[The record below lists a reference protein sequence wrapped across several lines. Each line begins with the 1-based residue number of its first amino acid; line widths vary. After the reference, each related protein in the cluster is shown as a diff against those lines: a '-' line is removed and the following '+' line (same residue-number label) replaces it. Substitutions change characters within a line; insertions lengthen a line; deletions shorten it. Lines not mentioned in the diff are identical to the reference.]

1 MYENQTFEIIINR
14 LLSRIPDTFDR
25 REGSIIY
32 DTLAP
37 FAKELEKAY
46 IALDT
51 IITEAFPITSSRE
64 YLLLNALGYYMSP
77 YEATHAVHI
86 AECIFYDENKEVE
99 IGSRFS
105 QNTLTFETIQNL
117 GNNQYLL
124 RCEQAGELGN
134 DAYGI
139 ILPIANV
146 NGLKSAKII
155 GLSIPGTDE
164 ESTESFRERFSSKFG
179 EEAFGGNYQD
189 YKNKVNALQGV
200 GGCKIIRCPNDE
212 VTKVDVVIIDSQF
225 NKPNKD
231 VIDYVQETLHPLLP
245 DYTEPVIEN
254 SGVGLTPIGHVV
266 TVKPVEEVSLDIT
279 LHLDY
284 MEGSNYG
291 TLGSQIEEAIE
302 QYLLEEC
309 RKKWARTDYIIV
321 RISGIENAVLNV
333 DGVIDIRDTEIN
345 GSLENI
351 SLDKYEIPIL
361 KTVKDVGI

>member
-1 MYENQTFEIIINR
+1 MYENQTFETIINR

-51 IITEAFPITSSRE
+51 IITEAFPITSSRD
-64 YLLLNALGYYMSP
+64 YLLLNALGYYMEP
-77 YEATHAVHI
+77 YQATHAVHI
-86 AECIFYDENKEVE
+86 AECIFYDEGKEVE

-105 QNTLTFETIQNL
+105 QNTLTFETISKL
-117 GNNQYLL
+117 GENQYLL
-124 RCEQAGELGN
+124 RCEQAGEIGN

-139 ILPIANV
+139 ILPIMNV
-146 NGLKSAKII
+146 NGLKSARII

-189 YKNKVNALQGV
+189 YKNKVNAQQGV
-200 GGCKIIRCPNDE
+200 GGCKIVRCPNDE
-212 VTKVDVVIIDSQF
+212 VTKVDVIIIDSQF

-231 VIDYVQETLHPLLP
+231 VIDYVQEIIHPILP
-245 DYTEPVIEN
+245 GYTEPVIEN
-254 SGVGLTPIGHVV
+254 SGVGLAPIGHVV
-266 TVKPVEEVSLDIT
+266 TVKGVEEVPLEIT

-284 MEGSNYG
+284 MENYNYG
-291 TLGSQIEEAIE
+291 VLEETIKEAIE
-302 QYLLEEC
+302 EYLLEEC

-333 DGVIDIRDTEIN
+333 EGVIDIRDTEIN

-351 SLDKYEIPIL
+351 NLDRYEIPVL
-361 KTVKDVGI
+361 KNVRDLGR